1 MKAWALMGD
10 PAYVCLSMLKQK
22 KSIWKKRN
30 VKETKRSPLRF

>member
-22 KSIWKKRN
+22 KK
-30 VKETKRSPLRF
+30 VFGGKEM